1 MKYVKTFE
9 RFALN
14 ENHDIDFSRLCSE
27 EIEDKDGTNLFLL
40 DLYDEGIEITREQ
53 EALVSE
59 FSKLEKECM
68 RKLTSG
74 QYSKV
79 VGTPS
84 YNRRI
89 EILKKL
95 GVTDTSEFEER
106 WADFDQHEGF

>member
-27 EIEDKDGTNLFLL
+27 EPDMFCL
-40 DLYDEGIEITREQ
+40 DLSDEGIELTREQ

-59 FSKLEKECM
+59 FSKLEKECV
-68 RKLTSG
+68 RKSTSG

-95 GVTDTSEFEER
+95 GVTDTSEYEER
-106 WADFDQHEGF
+106 WESFDEQEGL

>member
-27 EIEDKDGTNLFLL
+27 EPDMFRL
-40 DLYDEGIEITREQ
+40 DLSDEGIELTREQ

-59 FSKLEKECM
+59 FSKLEEECV
-68 RKLTSG
+68 RKSTSG

-84 YNRRI
+84 YNRGI

-106 WADFDQHEGF
+106 WADFDQQEGF

>member
-1 MKYVKTFE
+1 MKK
-9 RFALN
+9 
-14 ENHDIDFSRLCSE
+14 S
-27 EIEDKDGTNLFLL
+27 
-40 DLYDEGIEITREQ
+40 
-53 EALVSE
+53 
-59 FSKLEKECM
+59 
-68 RKLTSG
+68 TSG

-106 WADFDQHEGF
+106 WKDFDQNEGF

>member
-27 EIEDKDGTNLFLL
+27 EPDMFRL
-40 DLYDEGIEITREQ
+40 DLSDEGIELTRDQ

-59 FSKLEKECM
+59 FSKLEKECV
-68 RKLTSG
+68 RKSTSG

-95 GVTDTSEFEER
+95 GVTDTSEFEKN
-106 WADFDQHEGF
+106 WAEFDKDKGFK

>member
-27 EIEDKDGTNLFLL
+27 EPDMFRL
-40 DLYDEGIEITREQ
+40 DLSDEGIELTRDQ

-59 FSKLEKECM
+59 FSKLEKECV
-68 RKLTSG
+68 RKSTSG

-95 GVTDTSEFEER
+95 GVTDTSEYEER
-106 WADFDQHEGF
+106 WESFDQHEGF

>member
-1 MKYVKTFE
+1 VRK
-9 RFALN
+9 
-14 ENHDIDFSRLCSE
+14 
-27 EIEDKDGTNLFLL
+27 
-40 DLYDEGIEITREQ
+40 
-53 EALVSE
+53 
-59 FSKLEKECM
+59 SK
-68 RKLTSG
+68 SG

-106 WADFDQHEGF
+106 WTDFDEQEGL

>member
-27 EIEDKDGTNLFLL
+27 EPDMFRL
-40 DLYDEGIEITREQ
+40 DLSQEDIELTRDQ

-59 FSKLEKECM
+59 FSKLEKECV
-68 RKLTSG
+68 RKSTSG

-95 GVTDTSEFEER
+95 GVTDTSEYEER
-106 WADFDQHEGF
+106 WEYFDEQEGL

>member
-14 ENHDIDFSRLCSE
+14 ESHDIDFSRLCSE
-27 EIEDKDGTNLFLL
+27 EPNIFRL
-40 DLYDEGIEITREQ
+40 DLSDEGIELTREQ

-59 FSKLEKECM
+59 FSKLEEECV
-68 RKLTSG
+68 RKSTSG

-89 EILKKL
+89 EILKEL
-95 GVTDTSEFEER
+95 GVTDTTEFEER
-106 WADFDQHEGF
+106 WVEFDKHEGF